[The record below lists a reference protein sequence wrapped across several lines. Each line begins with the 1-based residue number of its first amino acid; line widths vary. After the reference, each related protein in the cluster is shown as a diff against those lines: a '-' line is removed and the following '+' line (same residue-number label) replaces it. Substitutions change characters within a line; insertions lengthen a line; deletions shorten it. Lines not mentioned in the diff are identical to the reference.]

1 MSRCGL
7 LHPISVL
14 RPLSEMRV
22 RNVTA
27 HEPAWSGY
35 LGRVFRIGYSSRQ
48 PGLDSVWLVSG
59 DGEYGGSLE
68 FVEFVDQNRIETHF
82 DVLFRTGETG
92 LFEAD
97 CPALGVRAG
106 K

>member
-1 MSRCGL
+1 
-7 LHPISVL
+7 
-14 RPLSEMRV
+14 MRV

-35 LGRVFRIGYSSRQ
+35 LASVFCIGYSSRQ
-48 PGLDSVWLVSG
+48 PGPDSVWLVSD
-59 DGEYGGSLE
+59 DGEYGES
-68 FVEFVDQNRIETHF
+68 VEFAESVDQNRIETHF
-82 DVLFRTGETG
+82 DVLLPTGETG
-92 LFEAD
+92 LFGAD